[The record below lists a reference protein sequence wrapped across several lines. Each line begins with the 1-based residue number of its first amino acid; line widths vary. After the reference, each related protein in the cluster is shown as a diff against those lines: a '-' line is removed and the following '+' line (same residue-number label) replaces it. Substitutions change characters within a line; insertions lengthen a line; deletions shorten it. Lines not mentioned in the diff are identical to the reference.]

1 MAFTSGSSIS
11 SCALDVHLLPFR
23 KKTRQTETGISSGRQ
38 AKVGKLD
45 QRSQSSTCRPSHS
58 QHRYDN
64 FHKAITNSTS
74 YLKHFVECNT
84 PPQHAVPCGAGSQ
97 RSSASKQRV
106 PLPTTPQRQP
116 GAQVSAATQPGHHG
130 GGRFKAPYNGG
141 GRDFNTSSCHVSL
154 CHVGLYLPT
163 SPRHDVWHCVLPCP
177 A

>member
-38 AKVGKLD
+38 SKVGKLD

-116 GAQVSAATQPGHHG
+116 GAQVLGIG
-130 GGRFKAPYNGG
+130 WR
-141 GRDFNTSSCHVSL
+141 R
-154 CHVGLYLPT
+154 LP
-163 SPRHDVWHCVLPCP
+163 RGYVVLPQWQHAESRLP
-177 A
+177 PNLVTMVGAVLRRLIMVGAETSTRARAM